1 MTFEDLVHKVL
12 HEPGFWNQLKSDPE
26 KALKSHGFQPTPA
39 HVAALKKLDYNSI
52 QNVAQTFQR
61 AQGKQI
67 C

>member
-12 HEPGFWNQLKSDPE
+12 HEPGFWNQ
-26 KALKSHGFQPTPA
+26 PTPA
-39 HVAALKKLDYNSI
+39 HLAALKKLDYNSI
-52 QNVAQTFQR
+52 QSVAQTFQR